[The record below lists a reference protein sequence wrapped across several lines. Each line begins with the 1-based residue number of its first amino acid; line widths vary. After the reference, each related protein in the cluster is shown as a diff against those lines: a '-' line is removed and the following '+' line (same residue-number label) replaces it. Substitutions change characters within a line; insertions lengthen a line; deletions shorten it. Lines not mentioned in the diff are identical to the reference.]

1 MNIKHQPQFDTQKI
15 EEIYTAKDGVPVK
28 YVCTSALGSEEF
40 AMDIF
45 YRNTPHPQFGNRYFG
60 IYHSPMTGSLMITS
74 ADRIENTN
82 FGMIRDSNGNM
93 HYSAHR
99 HDYRVVEDKM
109 IDGGRAY
116 TKTNCHV
123 EYYRVKDG
131 EFIEETE
138 HEQAGTV

>member
-1 MNIKHQPQFDTQKI
+1 MNIKHQPQFDVQKVA
-15 EEIYTAKDGVPVK
+15 EHYTEKDGVPVK

-45 YRNTPHPQFGNRYFG
+45 YRDTPHPNFGNRYFG
-60 IYHSPMTGSLMITS
+60 LYQSPMTGRLMITN
-74 ADRIENTN
+74 ADRIEDTN
-82 FGMIRDSNGNM
+82 FGMIRDSEGNM

-116 TKTNCHV
+116 TKTNSHV
-123 EYYRVKDG
+123 DYYKVKDG
-131 EFIEETE
+131 EFVEFKQETDNE
-138 HEQAGTV
+138 